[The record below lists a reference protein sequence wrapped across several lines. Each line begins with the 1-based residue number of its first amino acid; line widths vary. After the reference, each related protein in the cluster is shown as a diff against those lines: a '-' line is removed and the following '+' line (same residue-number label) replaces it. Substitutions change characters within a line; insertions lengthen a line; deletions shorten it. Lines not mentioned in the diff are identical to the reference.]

1 MKPEYY
7 ISSFCKISENRIILN
22 GNVVFEEQPGLTF
35 SDFMKAAYRHFELN
49 YPKFFKM
56 DNLCK
61 LGFMAAE
68 LVLKDTGFTQEYQAD
83 EIGILIHNA
92 SSSID
97 TDTDYHLTIRDRNN
111 YFPSP
116 ALFVY
121 TLPNILIG
129 ELCIRHHIK
138 GESSLFITEKPDP
151 EMIQVVAENLLEHG
165 RTRACLTGWVDFNR
179 LSVNK
184 DDVAYEAM
192 VYTVGEKGKSI
203 NFEHHIKN
211 IIKLCQS

>member
-7 ISSFCKISENRIILN
+7 ISSYCRISGNRVILN
-22 GNVVFEEQPGLTF
+22 GNVVFEEQPGLPF
-35 SDFMKAAYRHFELN
+35 ADFMKAAYRHFELN

-61 LGFMAAE
+61 PGFIAAE
-68 LVLKDTGFTQEYQAD
+68 LLVKDTGITLEFQSD

-97 TDTDYHLTIRDRNN
+97 TDTDYLLTIRDRVN

-129 ELCIRHHIK
+129 ELSIRHHIT
-138 GESSLFITEKPDP
+138 GESVLFITEKPDTLL
-151 EMIQVVAENLLEHG
+151 MQIYTENLLAMG
-165 RTRACLTGWVDFNR
+165 RVKVCLTGWVDFNR
-179 LSVNK
+179 KSESK
-184 DDVAYEAM
+184 DDVAYEVIM
-192 VYTVGEKGKSI
+192 YTVGETGKSI